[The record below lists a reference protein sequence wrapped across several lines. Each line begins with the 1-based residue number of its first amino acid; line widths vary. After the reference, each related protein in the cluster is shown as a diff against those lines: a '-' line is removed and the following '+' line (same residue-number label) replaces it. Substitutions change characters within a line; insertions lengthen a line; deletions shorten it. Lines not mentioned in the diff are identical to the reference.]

1 LISVGVP
8 RLPRSARALKRGLDL
23 VGATLGVLALSPL
36 LIAIAVAIRIESP
49 GPALFRQTRM
59 GRGGR
64 HFRVFKFRSMY
75 QDAEA
80 RKAELAQLNDQ
91 DDGVMFKIHDD
102 PRVTRVGRF
111 LRKTSLDEMPQL
123 FNVILGDMS
132 LVGPRPLILEEAEAL
147 QEEWHARRI
156 DLRPGMTGPWQ
167 VSGRSHL
174 TYQEMLRLDYAYV
187 SGWTLV
193 RDIEMLLAT
202 IPSVLAGRGA
212 Y

>member
-1 LISVGVP
+1 
-8 RLPRSARALKRGLDL
+8 
-23 VGATLGVLALSPL
+23 
-36 LIAIAVAIRIESP
+36 
-49 GPALFRQTRM
+49 
-59 GRGGR
+59 
-64 HFRVFKFRSMY
+64 
-75 QDAEA
+75 
-80 RKAELAQLNDQ
+80 
-91 DDGVMFKIHDD
+91 
-102 PRVTRVGRF
+102 
-111 LRKTSLDEMPQL
+111 
-123 FNVILGDMS
+123 VILGDMS

>member
-1 LISVGVP
+1 
-8 RLPRSARALKRGLDL
+8 
-23 VGATLGVLALSPL
+23 
-36 LIAIAVAIRIESP
+36 
-49 GPALFRQTRM
+49 M